1 MRGSE
6 IGTDRKGEPEGAEGW
21 EDNVLKEREFDLLPK
36 WQMLS
41 LWEHTVN

>member
-36 WQMLS
+36 
-41 LWEHTVN
+41 